1 MNKRVFF
8 IVQNNSELLI
18 AKGFIN
24 NLKDDIDE
32 FNIFLIESF
41 RLKNEEVEKISN
53 NITKVNF
60 IPYTKNILN
69 ILKLKRRLVRIL
81 SNLNITKKDV
91 LFSPSL
97 HDLAN
102 IIIFNNL
109 FHNSLIFNR
118 RVIIIPSIK
127 KSIFTTTNL
136 IFFPNCFN

>member
-53 NITKVNF
+53 NITKV
-60 IPYTKNILN
+60 TA
-69 ILKLKRRLVRIL
+69 
-81 SNLNITKKDV
+81 SNLFIDFIVYLSQDYTLYLLEIKLHFFCIIKPNIT
-91 LFSPSL
+91 L
-97 HDLAN
+97 
-102 IIIFNNL
+102 
-109 FHNSLIFNR
+109 
-118 RVIIIPSIK
+118 
-127 KSIFTTTNL
+127 
-136 IFFPNCFN
+136 